1 MSPNTQQE
9 LASLSS
15 TPLHGVTL
23 ALDKT
28 TNNTNTPFAL
38 DVSFNPVTP
47 LSNPKTAWTLTDK
60 GERYESNITLNRE
73 DDCYQLHIDCEGQG
87 TFQLQGN
94 QLTIDWKANGT
105 GPAHYL
111 QTLGLSLF
119 LELQGHLC
127 LHANTLVK
135 NNQAQ
140 LFLAPSRT
148 GKSTLTTLLTTLG
161 YTLTTDDM
169 AALYHT
175 NEQYEVYSSWPKVR
189 LWPDSAAMLE
199 NHLTIQPV
207 QQKKVHER
215 FAKQEISFAA
225 QDTHT
230 ATPVN
235 AMYYLNR
242 VDEQLQSGNPL
253 TITPIN
259 PSAALIILMQ
269 NSMLGDAYRGL
280 GIEQSRIMALA
291 ALLQRV
297 PFYRVTYPSGLDQ
310 LPDIAKHLDEWL
322 QSEQAK

>member
-1 MSPNTQQE
+1 
-9 LASLSS
+9 
-15 TPLHGVTL
+15 
-23 ALDKT
+23 
-28 TNNTNTPFAL
+28 
-38 DVSFNPVTP
+38 
-47 LSNPKTAWTLTDK
+47 
-60 GERYESNITLNRE
+60 
-73 DDCYQLHIDCEGQG
+73 
-87 TFQLQGN
+87 
-94 QLTIDWKANGT
+94 
-105 GPAHYL
+105 
-111 QTLGLSLF
+111 
-119 LELQGHLC
+119 
-127 LHANTLVK
+127 
-135 NNQAQ
+135 
-140 LFLAPSRT
+140 
-148 GKSTLTTLLTTLG
+148 
-161 YTLTTDDM
+161 
-169 AALYHT
+169 
-175 NEQYEVYSSWPKVR
+175 
-189 LWPDSAAMLE
+189 MLE
-199 NHLTIQPV
+199 NHLTTQPV

-242 VDEQLQSGNPL
+242 VDEQPQSGNPL

-297 PFYRVTYPSGLDQ
+297 PFYRVTYPSGLEQ